1 MIKHLKYFF
10 FITTFLSCKVVFT
23 EKIRTQIDNN
33 GVDLS
38 KVQFYNSDKIVLKR
52 SLSSEEVK
60 VASGKISVENGKYVE
75 IIKINKKTPGR
86 CNKFDKDHLSISF
99 ENGTN
104 RDFIFYNNNVNSDA
118 SIYEFK
124 PEELRKIK
132 KTSIELST
140 DNSKLLPIQ
149 SVQKDINECTVF
161 YDNKEYKIQLST
173 MPYLLVKKNHF
184 TSKSVNRRKVK
195 GIIVD

>member
-1 MIKHLKYFF
+1 MIKYLKYFLLS
-10 FITTFLSCKVVFT
+10 TTFFSCKVVFT
-23 EKIRTQIDNN
+23 EKIRNQIENN

-38 KVQFYNSDKIVLKR
+38 KVQFYNSEKIVLKR
-52 SLSSEEVK
+52 SLTSEEVK
-60 VASGKISVENGKYVE
+60 VASGKISVENGKFVE

-118 SIYEFK
+118 SIYELK

-149 SVQKDINECTVF
+149 SVQKDINECFVF
-161 YDNKEYKIQLST
+161 YDNKKYKIELIF
-173 MPYLLVKKNHF
+173 MPYLIVRKSHF
-184 TSKSVNRRKVK
+184 NKKSVNRRKVK
-195 GIIVD
+195 GIIVN

>member
-10 FITTFLSCKVVFT
+10 IITTFFSCKVVFT
-23 EKIRTQIDNN
+23 EKIRNQIENN

-60 VASGKISVENGKYVE
+60 VASGKISVEKGNYVE

-86 CNKFDKDHLSISF
+86 CNNFDKDHLSISF
-99 ENGTN
+99 ENGPN
-104 RDFIFYNNNVNSDA
+104 RDFIFYNNNVNSDT

-124 PEELRKIK
+124 PEELKKIK
-132 KTSIELST
+132 KSSIELSN
-140 DNSKLLPIQ
+140 DKSKLLPIQ
-149 SVQKDINECTVF
+149 SVQKDINECSIF
-161 YDNKEYKIQLST
+161 YDNKKYKIELIS
-173 MPYLLVKKNHF
+173 MPYLIVRKSHF
-184 TSKSVNRRKVK
+184 NKKSVNRRKVK
-195 GIIVD
+195 GIIVN